1 MATVTQEQ
9 IRQALTEVEDPE
21 IGLDVV
27 GLGLVYKTE
36 VSDDD
41 KVRVEMTL
49 TSPGCPMGSY
59 ILSQAHAAVMNLP
72 GVKDVQVD
80 LVWTPPWD
88 PRTMA
93 SDEVKAELGLWDDVG
108 SEPAGSSGAP
118 RP

>member
-1 MATVTQEQ
+1 MTTVTPEQ
-9 IRQALTEVEDPE
+9 VKRALTEVEDPE
-21 IGLDVV
+21 IGMDIV

-36 VSDDD
+36 VSDDA

-59 ILSQAHAAVMNLP
+59 ILTQAHAAVMNLP

-88 PRTMA
+88 PKTMA

-108 SEPAGSSGAP
+108 NSDPQESWPKP
-118 RP
+118 